1 MGTIK
6 GKMAIKMFKSYPI
19 LKKKSYWGN
28 HFWDA
33 TQRQLNKA
41 PRIFIGPRIGWN

>member
-28 HFWDA
+28 HFLA
-33 TQRQLNKA
+33 GGYFVNTAEGNE
-41 PRIFIGPRIGWN
+41 